1 MMGDHSKTA
10 INTMFNTGTVVG
22 FSSNVFGAGFP
33 PKYIPSFGWG
43 GAELMKEYKLAKA
56 IETAKAVFARRDKNF
71 SSDDEKLFE
80 YIFNLTKEDRTK
92 RGY

>member
-1 MMGDHSKTA
+1 MGDHSKTA

-43 GAELMKEYKLAKA
+43 GSESMKEYKLFKA
-56 IETAKAVFARRDKNF
+56 LETAKAVFARRDKNF
-71 SSDDEKLFE
+71 TGEDEKLFE